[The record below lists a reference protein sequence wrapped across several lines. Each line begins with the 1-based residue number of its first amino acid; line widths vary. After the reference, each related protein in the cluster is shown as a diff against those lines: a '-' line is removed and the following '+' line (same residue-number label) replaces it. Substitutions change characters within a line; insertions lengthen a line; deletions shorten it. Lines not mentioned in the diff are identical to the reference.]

1 MMTTCSPCISS
12 RSRSKGVRIPKS
24 VAPARLA
31 RGGKRPGGAGYAP
44 VNRRYLLIDDIFE
57 VEDIDSQID
66 SPPLSDSVDG
76 QIVWMRPD
84 EATQSVSSAH
94 RRPVGMNNMMNYKG
108 YFGSSEFDPE
118 DELFH
123 GKLAYIRDLVLFE
136 GEDAKGLALNA
147 LVTEALTDHLNR
159 QEK

>member
-1 MMTTCSPCISS
+1 
-12 RSRSKGVRIPKS
+12 
-24 VAPARLA
+24 
-31 RGGKRPGGAGYAP
+31 
-44 VNRRYLLIDDIFE
+44 
-57 VEDIDSQID
+57 
-66 SPPLSDSVDG
+66 
-76 QIVWMRPD
+76 
-84 EATQSVSSAH
+84 
-94 RRPVGMNNMMNYKG
+94 MNNMMNYKG

>member
-1 MMTTCSPCISS
+1 MSEASVKLASNNTQP
-12 RSRSKGVRIPKS
+12 SK
-24 VAPARLA
+24 
-31 RGGKRPGGAGYAP
+31 
-44 VNRRYLLIDDIFE
+44 
-57 VEDIDSQID
+57 
-66 SPPLSDSVDG
+66 
-76 QIVWMRPD
+76 
-84 EATQSVSSAH
+84 
-94 RRPVGMNNMMNYKG
+94 
-108 YFGSSEFDPE
+108 FDPE